1 MDNLNS
7 NTAPA
12 PVIAEAE
19 ANPAPAPA
27 PDQNPGQNPAP
38 APGQNPAAALAEAC
52 ARARG
57 ESPIPG
63 DEAPVGRITAARK
76 EYSARGRCQEHW
88 FRMRWS
94 GNQWEYLGERIGGPG
109 GFRASERRQAS
120 FADVWT
126 GDLLAQHDRGGPI
139 NAVFI
144 VVPKSIEADNLAVCK
159 FVRTRDGN
167 LRITLPDGSVIT
179 RPNPRR

>member
-19 ANPAPAPA
+19 ANPAPAPT

-63 DEAPVGRITAARK
+63 DEPAAGK
-76 EYSARGRCQEHW
+76 WTVAKKDYSSRGRCREHW
-88 FRMRWS
+88 FRMVWRGGGWTYV
-94 GNQWEYLGERIGGPG
+94 GGRIGGPG
-109 GFRASERRQAS
+109 GYD
-120 FADVWT
+120 FAEAELWLGELVVR
-126 GDLLAQHDRGGPI
+126 HNRGGPVV
-139 NAVFI
+139 AVA
-144 VVPKSIEADNLAVCK
+144 VVGPSSDGDGFALRKCE
-159 FVRTRDGN
+159 FTRTRDGN
-167 LRITLPDGSVIT
+167 LRITLPDGSVIV
-179 RPNPRR
+179 RPDPRR